1 MDEVCVTDTTQLSA
15 CTVTPKLMSNGMKE
29 ISQLLI
35 QKIKLVQASVE
46 LKNTLS
52 THTHSHGY

>member
-1 MDEVCVTDTTQLSA
+1 M
-15 CTVTPKLMSNGMKE
+15 TPKLMNNGMKG

-35 QKIKLVQASVE
+35 QKIKLVQVSVE

-52 THTHSHGY
+52 THIHSHGY